1 MAVGYSG
8 LFVFDAPPSERCRYG
23 AGGGKEGKAGVLEAD
38 ERHVSVVVLSG
49 NEIRVVIRFRV
60 AGESRVG
67 MVRLVE
73 GHGHPCLQKTDGE
86 RRPLQAV
93 HRVAWLCPA
102 TPPYR
107 AKDKGVAAR
116 DAEHV
121 WAEAP

>member
-1 MAVGYSG
+1 MPVRALLVLFSVAVTSSV
-8 LFVFDAPPSERCRYG
+8 LPLPLATVS
-23 AGGGKEGKAGVLEAD
+23 VLEAD
-38 ERHVSVVVLSG
+38 ERHVSVVVLSD